1 MYLSLIF
8 FCFMTALSHNIPQ
21 MERNAGGCV
30 TLPCKYNRSAVEG
43 ADGTLD
49 IEWTV
54 KNVTDPLIWL
64 SGGKV
69 FKNVPRLSPRI
80 SFMAHNSTTG
90 DASVRIISLTQED
103 SGLYHC
109 KVRKGAYSNLIH
121 VNVTVLDMFDP
132 AVVVENITE
141 IQKNVG
147 ESVILPCGYNQ
158 SAAEGAEGNVD
169 IEWSIR
175 KETNFTET
183 LICQS
188 TVCKRNPGMSPRI
201 SLVSDNDTNGNAS
214 MTIVSLAT
222 ADSGLYLCTVWKGCH
237 ILHQNTVNVMVLGG
251 KAPPVALLLLYVF
264 ITLAVCIVLITLLF
278 LGYCHFRKIR
288 KTNCMKLS
296 YGVNDTKQLLQL
308 YEDN

>member
-1 MYLSLIF
+1 MYLSLIL

-43 ADGTLD
+43 ADGTID

-54 KNVTDPLIWL
+54 RNVTDPLIWL

-69 FKNVPRLSPRI
+69 FKKVPRLSPRI
-80 SFMAHNSTTG
+80 SFVAHNSTTG
-90 DASVRIISLTQED
+90 DASVRIISLTPED

-109 KVRKGAYSNLIH
+109 NVRKGAYINLIL

-132 AVVVENITE
+132 AVVGENITE

-175 KETNFTET
+175 NQTNFTET

-188 TVCKRNPGMSPRI
+188 TVYKRNPGMSPRI
-201 SLVSDNDTNGNAS
+201 SLVSDNDTTGNAS
-214 MTIVSLAT
+214 VAIVSLAT
-222 ADSGLYLCTVWKGCH
+222 TDSGLYLCTVWKGCH
-237 ILHQNTVNVMVLGG
+237 ILHQNTVIVTVLVG
-251 KAPPVALLLLYVF
+251 KAPAVALISLYVF

-288 KTNCMKLS
+288 NNSASSMYYKENE
-296 YGVNDTKQLLQL
+296 L
-308 YEDN
+308 YETVLRRK